1 MKLEEKDRH
10 IDKIEKKAQDTVRG
24 GEKRSS
30 LALNFLQNKLK

>member
-24 GEKRSS
+24 GKKGAVW
-30 LALNFLQNKLK
+30 L